1 MLNLRALLSLAA
13 ISAIHSQAQAQD
25 VTLESE
31 AFTVPQS
38 CFSSGEL
45 VSTTKTSQDVAD
57 MTNMEELYSD
67 VFDYRMRASV
77 ITICRTNTLGGTG
90 VQIELTSPPLPIEEV
105 EGDADQ
111 DAVEGEDS
119 EVVEGDEDGETVTAG
134 GRTLVLAP
142 IGNIETNCNV
152 IELEEDQEVSSIE
165 LRYGSQFTQ
174 SIFYLSD
181 GTQRKY
187 GTAKVLNEKSTWT
200 FTEGEKLIGFSG
212 QYLDDRL
219 SRIAVLTYKPECG
232 ETAYN
237 DWVRANEEKARLAE
251 EEKKKPD
258 IDE

>member
-119 EVVEGDEDGETVTAG
+119 EVVEGDENGDEAVTAG

-181 GTQRKY
+181 GT
-187 GTAKVLNEKSTWT
+187 
-200 FTEGEKLIGFSG
+200 
-212 QYLDDRL
+212 
-219 SRIAVLTYKPECG
+219 
-232 ETAYN
+232 
-237 DWVRANEEKARLAE
+237 
-251 EEKKKPD
+251 
-258 IDE
+258 